1 MEITVAYLQEAF
13 RKYNEEIFGNALPMP
28 NLRVSNA
35 KRRLGSMHC
44 RIQKT
49 WRKTH
54 RSFTIVVSN
63 YYDVPLSLIEDTLIH
78 EMIHYEIA
86 YKKLKDTS
94 AHGTLFR
101 QRMDEINRKHHR
113 NITISKQMT
122 DYAPRKNDP
131 TETYLVLA
139 IEMNDG

>member
-1 MEITVAYLQEAF
+1 MEITVAFLQEAF
-13 RKYNEEIFGNALPMP
+13 RKYNEEIFGNSLPIP

-49 WRKTH
+49 WGKTH

-86 YKKLKDTS
+86 YKKTER
-94 AHGTLFR
+94 HIGTR
-101 QRMDEINRKHHR
+101 HVVPPKNGR
-113 NITISKQMT
+113 NKPQTPPQYYHKQ
-122 DYAPRKNDP
+122 ANDR
-131 TETYLVLA
+131 L
-139 IEMNDG
+139 